1 MSYCQYCDRTFG
13 NKRAYTQ
20 HFSAKDSYCKLARD
34 SNAKFDEKSFL
45 ASLEDNVP
53 PKVAKKKKPKVP
65 DQSLEAVRE
74 KFAAAQVGALK
85 PWLNLEA
92 QPKTKQPSQEEKDAL
107 KRKRETAF
115 MEDIMG
121 ETSRLNPKD
130 SAVDD
135 DDMDAAIFMDN
146 ISNYT
151 SEDDEDELHPPTV
164 DEDGY
169 DISIRQSFS
178 AYAKFSKNNRI
189 PFSKDEISCIKLQNL
204 LIKKKAPLDSYK
216 EILEWRND
224 SITNQSEKAKV
235 ISRKVLIE
243 KILDRYNM
251 KRSLPKTK
259 RVHLP
264 HSKAEINI
272 VYHEFVHQ
280 VESLLTDPRFNDNDY
295 NFFNDNPFAPPPN
308 EWDTVSDVNTGLCY
322 RETYR
327 QVIKNP
333 EKEVL
338 LPIIMYMDA
347 AVTGQFENLPITALK
362 FSLGIFTT
370 NTRNKEYAWRT
381 LGYLTN
387 FLPEESWGKA
397 MFKESEH
404 MDIDQFIASDE
415 DESTVPSMESY
426 AGDYESSSSEEDQE
440 IIAGVA
446 GDWSAIKNKVANAV
460 SAQDFHCQL
469 KALLGSYKKVQDQ
482 GGFKWSLR
490 YKGKIHDVT
499 FIPFVPFIKGDTEEH
514 DKHCGHYLSRTKKVS
529 QLCRYCTCPNKY
541 TDSPLANYPFKTPE
555 MIQKLVD
562 LNTEVAE
569 KKLQQ
574 LSQQKMQNAWYQIKF
589 GQHNNRGVHGSCP
602 SEMLHAVYLGVYKY
616 CRDCLFEQLGKTSQH
631 ARQFNS
637 LAKQYGNLFKRQS
650 YRGLPRTSFSRG
662 IQKGKLMAKEFV
674 GVLLIML
681 VCLRSTKGQELLQ
694 QRKGIFKEMGVTQ
707 DWILLVETL
716 LEWGVWLQEPQMDV
730 SLVKR
735 SETKHRYIMYLF
747 YVVARRSKG
756 MGLKLM
762 KFHAVTHLADDIK
775 SFGVPEVVNTSS
787 NESHHKPTKAAAKV
801 TQRQMKTFETQTALR
816 LHEFLALQLALL
828 EVLGIPT
835 MWEYH
840 DLDKPRVPFTENDT
854 STASSKSS
862 RPQTDTGGTVFNL
875 WWDEEESE
883 FRYALK
889 KSRLQYADKIMW
901 SKDLIN
907 FLGSNVLNNIPELD
921 SLTILTEH
929 KRNDIMFR
937 ATPLYRGKP
946 WRDWVMVNWGADGII
961 PAQLWCFLDFTDLE
975 HKPKFE
981 ANGVRVNNRSVYAV
995 IESAPTEA
1003 VPEKPPQEEENNNKK
1018 RKGKKRNKEKEK
1030 EILTSCLVLPLRKEV
1045 MSLDPL
1051 IRKFYLVPVDAI
1063 EDPAVV
1069 VPDVG
1074 GPSNAF
1080 FRILPKSEWLSLF
1093 EAFLKQPHEEI
1104 PVGDDDDA
1112 E

>member
-1 MSYCQYCDRTFG
+1 MSYCQYCKRTFG

-20 HFSAKDSYCKLARD
+20 HFNAKDSYCKLARD
-34 SNAKFDEKSFL
+34 SNATFDATSFI
-45 ASLEDNVP
+45 ASLEDDVS
-53 PKVAKKKKPKVP
+53 KVAKKQILHADKSVVAVSKK
-65 DQSLEAVRE
+65 L
-74 KFAAAQVGALK
+74 AAAQLGALK
-85 PWLNLEA
+85 TYYVENEA
-92 QPKTKQPSQEEKDAL
+92 SSVTKELSQEEKDAL
-107 KRKRETAF
+107 KRKRETDF
-115 MEDIMG
+115 MQDITG
-121 ETSRLNPKD
+121 ITDRIHPKD

-135 DDMDAAIFMDN
+135 DDMNAAMFIDN
-146 ISNYT
+146 VGSYS
-151 SEDDEDELHPPTV
+151 SEDEGEVDPPTV

-169 DISIRQSFS
+169 NISIRQSFHV
-178 AYAKFSKNNRI
+178 YAEFSKNNRI
-189 PFSKDEISCIKLQNL
+189 PFDKDEITCIKLQNL

-216 EILEWRND
+216 AIIEWRNA
-224 SITNQSEKAKV
+224 SVEKQSEKAKV
-235 ISRKVLIE
+235 ISRKVLID
-243 KILDRYNM
+243 KLLDRYNM
-251 KRSLPKTK
+251 KRSLPKTM

-264 HSKAEINI
+264 HSKAEIKV

-308 EWDTVSDVNTGLCY
+308 QWDTVSDVNTGLCY
-322 RETYR
+322 RETYTKL
-327 QVIKNP
+327 IKKP
-333 EKEVL
+333 QQEVL
-338 LPIIMYMDA
+338 LPIIFYMDA

-387 FLPEESWGKA
+387 FLPEESWGKT

-404 MDIDQFIASDE
+404 MDVDQFISESEE
-415 DESTVPSMESY
+415 DSSPSTASY
-426 AGDYESSSSEEDQE
+426 AGNDFESASSSSEEEE
-440 IIAGVA
+440 IFAGGVV

-514 DKHCGHYLSRTKKVS
+514 DKHCGHYLSRTQKVS

-562 LNTEVAE
+562 LNTEVAD
-569 KKLQQ
+569 KKLRN

-589 GQHNNRGVHGSCP
+589 GEHNKRGVHGSCP

-631 ARQFNS
+631 AKQFNS
-637 LAKQYGNLFKRQS
+637 LAKQYGHLFKRQS
-650 YRGLPRTSFSRG
+650 YRDMPRTSFSRG
-662 IQKGKLMAKEFV
+662 IQKGKLMAKEYV
-674 GVLLIML
+674 GVLLVML
-681 VCLRSTKGQELLQ
+681 VCLHSTKGQEILQ
-694 QRKGIFKEMGVTQ
+694 KRKGIFKEMGVTQ

-735 SETKHRYIMYLF
+735 CERKHRYIMYLF
-747 YVVARRSKG
+747 FIVARRSKG

-762 KFHAVTHLADDIK
+762 KFHAITHLADDIR

-801 TQRQMKTFETQTALR
+801 TQRQMKTFECQTAVR
-816 LHEFLALQLALL
+816 LHEFLALQFALL
-828 EVLGIPT
+828 EVLGYPLP
-835 MWEYH
+835 WEY
-840 DLDKPRVPFTENDT
+840 LDIHKERTPFMENET
-854 STASSKSS
+854 STTTSSTS
-862 RPQTDTGGTVFNL
+862 RPVTDTGGTVFSL
-875 WWDEEESE
+875 WWDELMSE
-883 FRYALK
+883 FQYGLK
-889 KSRLQYADKIMW
+889 NSRLKDADKIMW
-901 SKDLIN
+901 SKDLIY
-907 FLGSNVLNNIPELD
+907 FLGNTVLKNLPELD

-975 HKPKFE
+975 HKPNFV
-981 ANGVRVNNRSVYAV
+981 ANGVRVNKQLIYAV
-995 IESAPTEA
+995 VESAPIEET
-1003 VPEKPPQEEENNNKK
+1003 PQEQDQPKK
-1018 RKGKKRNKEKEK
+1018 KKTKKKKGEKEK
-1030 EILTSCLVLPLRKEV
+1030 EILTSCLLIPLRKEV
-1045 MSLDPL
+1045 ISLDPL
-1051 IRKFYLVPVDAI
+1051 TRKFYLVPVDSFV
-1063 EDPAVV
+1063 EPAVV
-1069 VPDVG
+1069 VPDFG
-1074 GPSNAF
+1074 GLPNSF
-1080 FRILPKSEWLSLF
+1080 FRILPKSEWVSLF
-1093 EAFLKQPHEEI
+1093 EAFLKQPHEDI
-1104 PVGDDDDA
+1104 PVEED
-1112 E
+1112 EVEE